1 MSTVLTADPIK
12 EFLINRLYDKQWN
25 GFYTAIE
32 GEDNIVC
39 DDKRLEDQIFALIAL
54 AEAGAE
60 KDSLQEMVSILN
72 KFYDDSTG
80 SFHEMIDRFG
90 IVHSVGR
97 VRHTHI
103 QLLASYGLL
112 RLGEYVEDEM
122 LIQKGLSLFQLIN
135 EKVLSKNAPSILNEQ
150 LNEPIS
156 YDKSVLSFIYGM
168 FAAEKAFQITEDQE
182 YKNLLNIFVKN
193 LAYFED
199 QDFGGL
205 YENLLIDQTPMKNK
219 GKKAFSHAAAALA
232 FIKAG
237 RLLENEEL
245 FEKAKQYFMY
255 ITDRFKHPFLGG
267 YWNKSDVSG
276 KVKVDPLQSYYGNE
290 ESPFPVKL
298 TMDQTLLLLCADQLH
313 QLYPNESFQMLTQEL
328 ASEVSRFIDESG
340 GVFIGQ
346 GNWFSTP
353 VDPTV
358 PLIRHF
364 MVPHHTA
371 GAFYA
376 GNTGYLPLHEKH
388 TKTQALT
395 LLCYSLSQ
403 SIVPGRSTT
412 TEYKKKS
419 PLDVKQL
426 DFDLTKVS
434 YGKEMNLQIDKALY
448 LSWLSKTI
456 SGSGFGLTP
465 YRSPL
470 GFRSDT
476 SPQNFSALHVVSDL
490 TVMGEEITEQDRESI
505 LKGMFDCQNQDG
517 GFAEQA
523 GHLSEVFTTYCVV
536 LTAFIL
542 GSSVPNKEK
551 CIQFIKNCQNSDG
564 GFGNSKGYP
573 SDVWHTNLAV
583 LALHALGTK
592 PLDEAECLVF
602 CASCQNDDGG
612 YGVRPNA
619 PSDTF
624 SVFRAVDTILV
635 LEHQPAEL
643 NKTIQWLQS
652 CQTDTGGFMYKPGS
666 VESFVGSYHAIAALY
681 LLGELPRKLEECK
694 TWLSQHQSKDGGF
707 SRAINAPS
715 DTTDEGFICL
725 QASYMLER
733 NLNPYW
739 VAIIT

>member
-1 MSTVLTADPIK
+1 MSTVLTEDPIK
-12 EFLINRLYDKQWN
+12 EFLINHLYDKQQN

-39 DDKRLEDQIFALIAL
+39 DDKLLEDQILALIAL
-54 AEAGAE
+54 AEAGTE
-60 KDSLQEMVSILN
+60 KDSLREMVNNLN
-72 KFYDDSTG
+72 RFYDDSNGT
-80 SFHEMIDRFG
+80 FNEMIDRYG
-90 IVHSVGR
+90 TVHNVGK

-103 QLLASYGLL
+103 QLLTSYGLL
-112 RLGEYVEDEM
+112 TLGEYLKDET
-122 LIQKGLSLFQLIN
+122 LVKQGLSLLLIIN
-135 EKVLSKNAPSILNEQ
+135 EKVLSMGAHSLLNEQ
-150 LNEPIS
+150 LNKPVN
-156 YDKSVLSFIYGM
+156 YNKSVLSYIYGI
-168 FAAEKAFQITEDQE
+168 FAAEKAYEITQENTYVNLLKSFVNILEKFEDQE
-182 YKNLLNIFVKN
+182 
-193 LAYFED
+193 
-199 QDFGGL
+199 FGGL
-205 YENLLIDQTPMKNK
+205 FEYLLIDNTPMKNK
-219 GKKAFSHAAAALA
+219 GKKTFSHALAALA
-232 FIKAG
+232 LIKTG
-237 RLLENEEL
+237 RLLDNKKL
-245 FEKAKQYFMY
+245 FEKAKQHFLF
-255 ITDRFKHPFLGG
+255 ITDRCKHPFLGG
-267 YWNKSDVSG
+267 YWNKSDSAG
-276 KVKVDPLQSYYGNE
+276 IVKVDPLHSYYGND

-298 TMDQTLLLLCADQLH
+298 TMDQSLLMLCADQLQQVCPSDNF
-313 QLYPNESFQMLTQEL
+313 QLLTQEL
-328 ASEVSRFIDESG
+328 ASEVIRFNDEFG

-388 TKTQALT
+388 TKTQAIT
-395 LLCYSLSQ
+395 LLCYSLSS
-403 SIVPGRSTT
+403 SIIPDKHTAA
-412 TEYKKKS
+412 EYKKKS
-419 PLDVKQL
+419 PINVKQL
-426 DFDLTKVS
+426 DFNLTKIS
-434 YGKEMNLQIDKALY
+434 YEKDINLQIDTAQY
-448 LSWLSKTI
+448 LTWLHSTR

-505 LKGMFDCQNQDG
+505 LKGLFDCQNTDG
-517 GFAEQA
+517 GFSEQA

-542 GSSVPNKEK
+542 GSSVPNKDK
-551 CIQFIKNCQNSDG
+551 CIEFIQSCQNSDG
-564 GFGNSKGYP
+564 GFGNAKGYP

-592 PLDEAECLVF
+592 PLNETECLVF
-602 CASCQNDDGG
+602 AASCQNEDGG
-612 YGVRPNA
+612 YGTRPEA

-624 SVFRAVDTILV
+624 STFRAVDTILI
-635 LEHQPAEL
+635 LEHQPAAQD
-643 NKTIQWLQS
+643 KTIPWLQN
-652 CQTDTGGFMYKPGS
+652 CQTDSGGFMYKPGS

-681 LLGELPRKLEECK
+681 LLGELPNKLEECK
-694 TWLSQHQSKDGGF
+694 AWLSQHQSKDGGF

-725 QASYMLER
+725 QASYMLEK